1 MKPLF
6 ETYGKY
12 AVQKAIDA
20 LRENGGGQVCIPAG
34 VHETVGLE
42 LYSNIELHLEAGAV
56 LSFSDDPGDYPVI
69 RTRWE
74 GYEQDSYRPL
84 LYAFGQQNLFVTG
97 PGTLEGNGRRWWEL
111 FHKGEM
117 TTARPCFICFE
128 RCENIQLR
136 DFRVQ
141 NSPAWTLHPLCSSN
155 ILISGVSV
163 VNPYDSPNTDGIDP
177 ESCRNVRIIGCYID
191 VGDDC
196 IAIKAGTEDADEQIP
211 CENIV
216 IMGCNMNHGHGGV
229 VLGSEMSGSIRRVSV
244 TGCIFNGTDRG
255 IRIKTRRHRGGSLD
269 GMSVSDVMMHDVVCP
284 FVVNMM
290 YYCGKDGHEPY
301 VADPNPQ
308 PVDERT
314 PAVRHIQL
322 SNIHVSGCRSAAVCL
337 YGIPESP
344 IEDFRMNNVSIEMVD
359 GEPETPVM
367 CASSFP
373 MNRAGVYAEHC
384 RGLDLSGLNMTGVR
398 GPEKQFV
405 NVDLA

>member
-1 MKPLF
+1 MEPLF
-6 ETYGKY
+6 NQFGKY

-20 LRENGGGQVCIPAG
+20 LRENGGGQVRIPAG

-42 LYSNIELHLEAGAV
+42 LYSNIELYLEAGAV
-56 LSFSDDPGDYPVI
+56 LSFSDDPEDYPVI

-84 LYAFGQQNLFVTG
+84 LYAYGQQNLFVTG
-97 PGTLEGNGRRWWEL
+97 PGTLEGNGQHWWEL
-111 FHKGEM
+111 HRKKANKA
-117 TTARPCFICFE
+117 ARPCFICFE

-155 ILISGVSV
+155 ILISGVSI

-196 IAIKAGTEDADEQIP
+196 IAIKAGTEDADEQVP

-216 IMGCNMNHGHGGV
+216 ITGCTMNHGHGGV
-229 VLGSEMSGSIRRVSV
+229 VLGSEMSGSIRHVSV

-255 IRIKTRRHRGGSLD
+255 IRIKTRRHRGGALD
-269 GMSVSDVMMHDVVCP
+269 GMTVSGVMMHNVICP

-290 YYCGKDGHEPY
+290 YYCGKDGHEPF

-308 PVDERT
+308 PVDAGT
-314 PAVRHIQL
+314 PSVRHIQL
-322 SNIHVSGCRSAAVCL
+322 SNIQVSGCRSAAICL

-359 GEPETPVM
+359 GEPEIPVM
-367 CASSFP
+367 CVSSFP
-373 MNRAGVYAEHC
+373 MNRAGIYAEHC
-384 RGLDLSGLNMTGVR
+384 RGLELKGLVMTGVK

-405 NVDLA
+405 NVEEI